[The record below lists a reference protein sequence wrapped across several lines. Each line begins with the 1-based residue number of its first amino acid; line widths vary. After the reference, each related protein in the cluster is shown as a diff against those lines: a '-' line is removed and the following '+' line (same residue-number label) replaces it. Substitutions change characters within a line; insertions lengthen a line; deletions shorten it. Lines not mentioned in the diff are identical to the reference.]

1 MAYTLEGRK
10 CGTVRF
16 ENRTV
21 GTVQKETTT
30 MSSKGTSVP
39 MEDGS
44 DINDHVTIDPQ
55 KFSVNGIIID
65 AAQGRDTLEA
75 MWKGRDIIKY
85 TGRSRIENLVITNLT
100 FTADKSNAKGFSFTA
115 SLQQVQIS
123 TSAQAETGSYPPMA
137 QQDASKPK
145 SYPASQT
152 SQTRSDGLK
161 TTVSETI
168 SSSAYAEYVNSF
180 NSKPSSSSGPL
191 ERSTPSYSG
200 LS

>member
-30 MSSKGTSVP
+30 MSSKVTSVP

-100 FTADKSNAKGFSFTA
+100 FTADKSNAKGFSSRPACNRYKYPHPPRQRPAATPLWPCRMPA
-115 SLQQVQIS
+115 S
-123 TSAQAETGSYPPMA
+123 
-137 QQDASKPK
+137 PK

-180 NSKPSSSSGPL
+180 NSKPSAAAARWSGP
-191 ERSTPSYSG
+191 RPATAA
-200 LS
+200 

>member
-30 MSSKGTSVP
+30 MSAKVTSVP

-55 KFSVNGIIID
+55 KFSINGVIID

-85 TGRSRIENLVITNLT
+85 TGRSRIENLVITNLVIT
-100 FTADKSNAKGFSFTA
+100 PDYKNRDGCSFTA
-115 SLQQVQIS
+115 TLQKANI
-123 TSAQAETGSYPPMA
+123 A
-137 QQDASKPK
+137 
-145 SYPASQT
+145 
-152 SQTRSDGLK
+152 
-161 TTVSETI
+161 
-168 SSSAYAEYVNSF
+168 SSAYVEMGESLMSQEDSSEESNQSGQTAGTKNTGLTTPVTETVTENAYMEYVNSY
-180 NSKPSSSSGPL
+180 NGNSSSGPSS
-191 ERSTPSYSG
+191 RKSAGYDG
-200 LS
+200 VR